1 MLSVLLKNPYPPIMA
16 GLILRLLHLK
26 FAAVSPLLQTLIID
40 SQFYHRQALA
50 IAQGN
55 VIGDALYFMSPLYPY
70 LLALIYALISP
81 SPILIAF
88 LQIALS
94 GFTLYFLWQ
103 ITLDYTGSP
112 RAAGLAVWSGA
123 LFPVWI
129 YFDSALLTAS
139 LILFL
144 YTAALRFLLKFI
156 NREKSLF
163 LALAGVCIGLS
174 ALARPSGLIFAAAVG
189 VWTLF
194 KYDIRK
200 TAIFTIFTLAVIL
213 PFTVRNLAVTG
224 EKVLITVSG
233 GMNFYVGNSPD
244 ATGLYYEVDFLRSAE
259 PQYELQDYI
268 LQAEKLSGRKFSP
281 AETSSFWMRQGFAFI
296 LDHPWQTVKLYWRK
310 FFYTFNNV
318 EAPNNVSFY
327 AVKKMSP
334 LLKFLPWGFGFLCAG
349 GVAGLLVMRKNPRFI
364 LILLL
369 SGSVLMANLLFFTS
383 SEFRFPLVTVL
394 LIGWGIFLNR
404 LWKWW
409 KHRKME
415 WGILAVFLALLF
427 FTGYQTDLSKSLKS
441 PKTDYFN
448 FGSVSLA
455 EKNYP
460 AAEKYF
466 KTSLLY
472 DPLYPPTH
480 MALGTLYLD
489 TGQYEKAAREFQAA
503 GYSVTPEELK
513 RDKVNY
519 LP

>member
-1 MLSVLLKNPYPPIMA
+1 MKYLPLKNPFPPIIA

-26 FAAVSPLLQTLIID
+26 FAAASPLLKTLIID
-40 SQFYHRQALA
+40 SQFYHQQALS
-50 IAQGN
+50 ISQGHI
-55 VIGDALYFMSPLYPY
+55 IGEAPFFMSPLYPY
-70 LLALIYALISP
+70 LIALVYALISP

-94 GFTLYFLWQ
+94 GFTLYLLWK
-103 ITLDYTGSP
+103 ITFSFSNSH
-112 RAAGLAVWSGA
+112 RAAALAVWSGA

-129 YFDSALLTAS
+129 YFDSVILTAS

-144 YTAALRFLLKFI
+144 YTAALGLLLKFVKS
-156 NREKSLF
+156 EKTKF
-163 LALAGVCIGLS
+163 LAGAGVCLGLS
-174 ALARPSGLIFAAAVG
+174 ALARPSGLLFAAAVA

-200 TAIFTIFTLAVIL
+200 AVVFTVFTGLVIL
-213 PFTVRNLAVTG
+213 PFTIRNLAVNG

-259 PQYELQDYI
+259 PEYELQDYI
-268 LQAEKLSGRKFSP
+268 LEAEKLSGRKYTP
-281 AETSSFWMRQGFAFI
+281 AETSSFWMRQGFAY
-296 LDHPWQTVKLYWRK
+296 LAGHPWQAAKLYWRK
-310 FFYTFNNV
+310 FFYTFNNL

-327 AVKKMSP
+327 AAQAMSP
-334 LLKFLPWGFGFLCAG
+334 ILKFLPWGFGFLCAG
-349 GVAGLLVMRKNPRFI
+349 GAAGLLVIRKNPRFI

-369 SGSVLMANLLFFTS
+369 STSVLAANLLFFTS

-409 KHRKME
+409 KQRKVE
-415 WGILAVFLALLF
+415 WRILTVFLTLLF
-427 FTGYQTDLSKSLKS
+427 FTGYQTDFAMDLKS
-441 PKTDYFN
+441 PKMDFFN

-455 EKNYP
+455 AKDYP

-466 KTSLLY
+466 KKSLLY
-472 DPLYPPTH
+472 DPLYPQTH

-489 TGQYEKAAREFQAA
+489 TAQYEKAVREFRAA
-503 GYSVTPEELK
+503 GYDITIEELM
-513 RDKVNY
+513 RDRKKY
-519 LP
+519 MP